1 MGKLAVQKYFSFMIL
16 IITALMMIFTFV
28 GLFGGNVNP
37 AGNTARSLL
46 VYALPVLIIGNAVLL
61 LYWLIMRRWH
71 WALMPFIT
79 LLCCIPYIGT
89 LYQFGEPDDA
99 VEKQPGLKIAT
110 YNVALFGREA
120 SGFMAQDILSEMKKQ
135 KVDICCFQEYSD
147 HSGDKK
153 NSDSY
158 KEYFPYMVMGQ
169 HDMVVYSRYPIVRSK
184 NIPFEMTNNSA
195 MWVEVKVEDQVI
207 RVYNAH
213 LETTGINS
221 TMHRAAKA
229 QVNTGIETESN
240 RLLRALY
247 GNYTIG
253 MMARAGQANVLA
265 MDMRESEVPVI
276 VCGDFN
282 DVPYSY
288 VYNTML
294 GDKADGFKE
303 CGSGYMYTFRGGKKN
318 VRIDYIFH
326 DKVFK
331 GMTYYKKELTYSD
344 HYPVFMKLDINK
356 PNSEE

>member
-16 IITALMMIFTFV
+16 IITLLMMIFTFV
-28 GLFGGNVNP
+28 GLFGGSVNP
-37 AGNTARSLL
+37 VGNTARSLM

-71 WALMPFIT
+71 WALIPFIT

-89 LYQFGEPDDA
+89 LYQFGEPDET

-135 KVDICCFQEYSD
+135 KVDICCLQEYSD
-147 HSGDKK
+147 QSGDKK

-158 KEYFPYMVMGQ
+158 KEYFPYFVMNHNMVI
-169 HDMVVYSRYPIVRSK
+169 YSRYPIVRSK

-221 TMHRAAKA
+221 TLHRAAKVQA
-229 QVNTGIETESN
+229 NTGMEVEGN

-265 MDMRESEVPVI
+265 MDMRESEVPII

-331 GMTYYKKELTYSD
+331 GMNYYKKELTYSD
-344 HYPVFMKLDINK
+344 HYPVFMKLEISK
-356 PNSEE
+356 PKTEE

>member
-37 AGNTARSLL
+37 VGNTARSLL

-213 LETTGINS
+213 LETTGINT

-344 HYPVFMKLDINK
+344 HYPVFMKLDISK
-356 PNSEE
+356 PKTEE